1 MRMKKYKNGGE
12 KVEKEIKKSVTLDKT
27 KCIGCTNCIRHC
39 PTGAIRVRGGKAS
52 IIESRCID
60 CGECIRICSQ
70 HAKIPIYDEMESIF
84 DGRYKHVVALPAPS
98 LFAQFNNLDTP
109 EYVIAGLLKLGFDSV
124 FEVAKAAEIVSD
136 YTRKYIKRDDVPKPV
151 ISSACPAVVR
161 LIRVRFPS
169 LCDHVLPVLTPVE
182 LAAKLAKHEVMKK
195 TGLKAHEIC
204 CAFISPCAAKNTA
217 AKAPV
222 FIDDSGIDAVLSMNK
237 VYMQLVKIMTRED
250 FDDIN
255 LESGII
261 GISWAITGGEA
272 SALLNDKYL
281 AADGIENV
289 INVLDEIENNGLDYL
304 DFVELNACTGG
315 CVGGVLTVVNPF
327 VAKARIKNL
336 RKFMPISKNFYDE
349 QNPVHAGILSENPL
363 EPKPFKTLSD
373 DPVTALEKWMEIERI
388 AKSLPGFDCGSC
400 GAPTCQ
406 TQAEDIVLGYGRISD
421 CIFYLDREKSGL
433 LKARVRR
440 RKVKKSRESANRETP
455 DSPETENSAE

>member
-1 MRMKKYKNGGE
+1 MEKN
-12 KVEKEIKKSVTLDKT
+12 IKRSVTLDKT

-39 PTGAIRVRGGKAS
+39 PTRAIRVRGGKAS
-52 IIESRCID
+52 IIDSRCID

-70 HAKIPIYDEMESIF
+70 HAKMPIYDEIETVFSS
-84 DGRYKHVVALPAPS
+84 GYKHIVALPAPS

-109 EYVIAGLLKLGFDSV
+109 EYVIAGLLKMGFDSV

-136 YTRKYIKRDDVPKPV
+136 YTRKYIQREDVKKPV

-161 LIRVRFPS
+161 LIQVRFPE

-182 LAAKLAKHEVMKK
+182 LAARLAKHEVMKK
-195 TGLKAHEIC
+195 TGLKSDEIC
-204 CAFISPCAAKNTA
+204 CAFISPCPAKNTA

-222 FIDDSGIDAVLSMNK
+222 FIEDSGIDAVISMNK

-250 FDDIN
+250 IDNIN
-255 LESGII
+255 VESGII

-272 SALLNDKYL
+272 SALLNDQYL

-336 RKFMPISKNFYDE
+336 RKFMPISKNFYDM
-349 QNPVHAGILSENPL
+349 NDPVHAKILSENEL
-363 EPKPFKTLSD
+363 EAKPFTLST
-373 DPVTALEKWMEIERI
+373 DPMTALEKWMKIEEIT
-388 AKSLPGFDCGSC
+388 KSLPGFDCGSC

-433 LKARVRR
+433 LKARVRN
-440 RKVKKSRESANRETP
+440 KKSRKSKNREKDNKQQIRQKEEP
-455 DSPETENSAE
+455 QDER

>member
-1 MRMKKYKNGGE
+1 MEKN
-12 KVEKEIKKSVTLDKT
+12 IKRSVTLDKT

-39 PTGAIRVRGGKAS
+39 PTRAIRVRGGKAS
-52 IIESRCID
+52 IIDSRCID

-70 HAKIPIYDEMESIF
+70 HAKMPIYDEIETVFSS
-84 DGRYKHVVALPAPS
+84 GYKHIVALPAPS

-109 EYVIAGLLKLGFDSV
+109 EYVIAGLLKMGFDSV

-136 YTRKYIKRDDVPKPV
+136 YTRKYIQREDVKKPV

-161 LIRVRFPS
+161 LIQVRFPE
-169 LCDHVLPVLTPVE
+169 LCDNVLPVLTPVE
-182 LAAKLAKHEVMKK
+182 LAARLAKHEVMKK
-195 TGLKAHEIC
+195 TGLKSDEIC
-204 CAFISPCAAKNTA
+204 CAFISPCPAKNTA

-222 FIDDSGIDAVLSMNK
+222 FIEDSGIDAVISMNK

-250 FDDIN
+250 IDSIN
-255 LESGII
+255 VESGII

-272 SALLNDKYL
+272 SALLNDQYL

-336 RKFMPISKNFYDE
+336 RKFMPISKNFYDI
-349 QNPVHAGILSENPL
+349 NDPVHAKILSENEL
-363 EPKPFKTLSD
+363 EAKPFTLST
-373 DPVTALEKWMEIERI
+373 DPMTALEKWMKIEEIT
-388 AKSLPGFDCGSC
+388 KSLPGFDCGSC

-433 LKARVRR
+433 LKARVRNKKGR
-440 RKVKKSRESANRETP
+440 KSRNKEKDNKQQIQQKEEPQDER
-455 DSPETENSAE
+455 

>member
-1 MRMKKYKNGGE
+1 MDNKLANNIRR
-12 KVEKEIKKSVTLDKT
+12 SVTLDRT

-39 PTGAIRVRGGKAS
+39 PTRAIRVRGGKAR
-52 IIESRCID
+52 IIDSRCID

-70 HAKIPIYDEMESIF
+70 HAKMPIFDEIESIF
-84 DGRYKHVVALPAPS
+84 DGRYKHIVAMPAPS

-109 EYVIAGLLKLGFDSV
+109 EYVIAGLLNMGFDSV
-124 FEVAKAAEIVSD
+124 FEVSKAAEIVSD
-136 YTRKYIKRDDVPKPV
+136 YTRKYIQRKDIKKPV

-161 LIRVRFPS
+161 LIQVRFPE

-182 LAAKLAKHEVMKK
+182 LAAKLAKQEIMKK
-195 TGLKAHEIC
+195 TGLRKEEIC
-204 CAFISPCAAKNTA
+204 CAFISPCPAKNTA

-222 FIDDSGIDAVLSMNK
+222 FIENSGIDAVLSMNK
-237 VYMQLVKIMTRED
+237 VYMQLVKIMTRDD

-255 LESGII
+255 VESGII

-272 SALLNDKYL
+272 SALLNDQYL

-289 INVLDEIENNGLDYL
+289 INVLDEIENNGLGYL

-336 RKFMPISKNFYDE
+336 RKFMPVAKNFYDGE
-349 QNPVHAGILSENPL
+349 NPVHAKILSENEL
-363 EPKPFKTLSD
+363 EAKPFKSLSD
-373 DPVTALEKWMEIERI
+373 DPISAMEKWMQIEEIT
-388 AKSLPGFDCGSC
+388 KSLPGFDCGSC

-433 LKARVRR
+433 LKSRVQKKL
-440 RKVKKSRESANRETP
+440 RKHKIGPDHGIDSRFS
-455 DSPETENSAE
+455 DDDK

>member
-1 MRMKKYKNGGE
+1 MEKN
-12 KVEKEIKKSVTLDKT
+12 IKRSVTLDKT
-27 KCIGCTNCIRHC
+27 KCIGCTNWIRHC
-39 PTGAIRVRGGKAS
+39 PTRAIRVRGGKAS
-52 IIESRCID
+52 IIDSRCID

-70 HAKIPIYDEMESIF
+70 HAKMPIYDEIETVFSS
-84 DGRYKHVVALPAPS
+84 GYKHIVALPAPS

-109 EYVIAGLLKLGFDSV
+109 EYVIAGLLKMGFDSV

-136 YTRKYIKRDDVPKPV
+136 YTRKYIQREDVKKPV

-161 LIRVRFPS
+161 LIQVRFPE

-182 LAAKLAKHEVMKK
+182 LAARLAKHEVMKK
-195 TGLKAHEIC
+195 TGLKSDEIC
-204 CAFISPCAAKNTA
+204 CAFISPCPAKNTA

-222 FIDDSGIDAVLSMNK
+222 FIEDSGIDAVISMNK

-250 FDDIN
+250 IDNIN
-255 LESGII
+255 VESGII

-272 SALLNDKYL
+272 SALLNDQYL

-336 RKFMPISKNFYDE
+336 RKFMPISKNFYDM
-349 QNPVHAGILSENPL
+349 NDPVHAKILSENEL
-363 EPKPFKTLSD
+363 EAKPFTLST
-373 DPVTALEKWMEIERI
+373 DPMTALEKWMKIEEIT
-388 AKSLPGFDCGSC
+388 KSLPGFDCGSC

-433 LKARVRR
+433 LKARVRN
-440 RKVKKSRESANRETP
+440 KKSRKSKNREKDNKQQIRQKEEP
-455 DSPETENSAE
+455 QDER

>member
-1 MRMKKYKNGGE
+1 MDKN
-12 KVEKEIKKSVTLDKT
+12 IRRSVTLDKS

-39 PTGAIRVRGGKAS
+39 PTRAIRVRGGKAS
-52 IIESRCID
+52 IIDSRCID

-70 HAKIPIYDEMESIF
+70 HAKKPMYDEMENIF

-98 LFAQFNNLDTP
+98 LLAQFNNLDSP
-109 EYVIAGLLKLGFDSV
+109 EYVIAGLLKMGFDSV

-136 YTRKYIKRDDVPKPV
+136 YTRKYIQRDDIPKPV

-161 LIRVRFPS
+161 LVRVRYPD

-195 TGLKAHEIC
+195 TGLKADEIC
-204 CAFISPCAAKNTA
+204 CAFISPCPAKNTA

-222 FIDDSGIDAVLSMNK
+222 FIDESGIDAVLSMNK

-250 FDDIN
+250 FSEIN
-255 LESGII
+255 IESGII

-272 SALLNDKYL
+272 SALLNDQYL

-289 INVLDEIENNGLDYL
+289 IKVLDEVDNRGLDYL
-304 DFVELNACTGG
+304 DFIELNACTGG

-336 RKFMPISKNFYDE
+336 RKFMPISKNFYDAG
-349 QNPVHAGILSENPL
+349 NSVHSEILSENRL
-363 EPKPFKTLSD
+363 EAKPFKSLSD
-373 DPVTALEKWMEIERI
+373 DPMTALEKWMEIEKI

-421 CIFYLDREKSGL
+421 CIFYLDKEKSGL
-433 LKARVRR
+433 LKARVRNKK
-440 RKVKKSRESANRETP
+440 RKHRQEGDKTNRSAAAADKGEK
-455 DSPETENSAE
+455 ENIQDER